1 MNWDALG
8 SIADAVSALVAVG
21 ALILAYL
28 AYKKSPQLMERMG
41 QSLEDQRKLAEAE
54 AQANKEQGN
63 RDVILEHR
71 IDPYTVIRNRAT
83 IDRDGRILKLYAH
96 KGPWKV
102 GQKISQGEYRE
113 IDQSRT

>member
-28 AYKKSPQLMERMG
+28 AYKKSPQLVERVG

-54 AQANKEQGN
+54 AW
-63 RDVILEHR
+63 R
-71 IDPYTVIRNRAT
+71 IRSRAIET
-83 IDRDGRILKLYAH
+83 SFWSTESIPI
-96 KGPWKV
+96 P
-102 GQKISQGEYRE
+102 
-113 IDQSRT
+113 